1 MTFRNRQDAGIKLAQ
16 KLEGTHKHLRHLVV
30 CALPRGG
37 VVLGVEVARL
47 LDAPLGLAITRK
59 IGHPQNPEYAICAVG
74 QYGEPICNKTEQSQV
89 DSAWLERRIAF
100 ERQEIKRRREKY
112 SGNRKIPSLK
122 HKTVILV
129 DDGIATG
136 LTMRAAINDMRAL
149 KAKHIFVAV
158 PVVPPDTY
166 QLLKNSVDDV
176 IALSVPTFFRGA
188 IGSYYDEFDQVA
200 DAEVIQ
206 MLADATAF

>member
-16 KLEGTHKHLRHLVV
+16 KLAGTHKHLKGLVV

-37 VVLGVEVARL
+37 VVLGAEVAKL

-74 QYGEPICNKTEQSQV
+74 QYGEPICNKAEQSHV
-89 DSAWLERRIAF
+89 DPIWLERRIAF
-100 ERQEIKRRREKY
+100 ERQEIERRRKNY

-149 KAKHIFVAV
+149 KAKHIIVAV
-158 PVVPPDTY
+158 PVMPSDIY
-166 QLLKNSVDDV
+166 QALKNSVDDV
-176 IALSVPTFFRGA
+176 VALSVPTFFRGA
-188 IGSYYDEFDQVA
+188 IGFYYDEFDQVS
-200 DAEVIQ
+200 DAEVVRI
-206 MLADATAF
+206 LADATSL